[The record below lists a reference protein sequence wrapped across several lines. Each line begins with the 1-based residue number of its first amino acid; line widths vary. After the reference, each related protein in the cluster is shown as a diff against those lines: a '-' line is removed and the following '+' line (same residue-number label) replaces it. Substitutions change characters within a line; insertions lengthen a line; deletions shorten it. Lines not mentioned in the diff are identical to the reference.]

1 VNILEADY
9 LNRQNIRYKFVLKS
23 KFKSL
28 QAIVFRFF
36 PEHSTAEVDPPQT
49 CDSYLPA
56 QQRSGPHV
64 LSEEIPQKLRAQH
77 QGRAC
82 LYRGLRFNMQSSI
95 HSNYIDLSRSDIDSD
110 IFILRYL
117 TM

>member
-1 VNILEADY
+1 MNILEADY

-64 LSEEIPQKLRAQH
+64 LSEEIPPEAARTASGPGLFV
-77 QGRAC
+77 QG
-82 LYRGLRFNMQSSI
+82 FEI
-95 HSNYIDLSRSDIDSD
+95 
-110 IFILRYL
+110 
-117 TM
+117 